1 MKNKLLTTTLFL
13 SIATGSMTASANDA
27 KNTVNPEADR
37 QAMIKYMMDLHGS
50 NKIDGKPITLNDFG
64 NGALIFSDDAY
75 QQFKSVEEF
84 PPYVEH
90 IDEGKKLWN
99 KAFANGK
106 TYSTCAGLNGDIKK
120 VKAMYPYFDDA
131 RGEVIILDQ
140 AINECRT
147 ANGEKPYAYAGKD
160 KALSNIL
167 TYLADESRGNKIDV
181 KVSSPGALEAYKMG
195 EMVFHTRRG
204 QLNQSCA
211 GCHVTSAGRKI
222 RSEIL
227 SPMLG
232 HTTHFPVYRASAG
245 NIVTLQQRYEGC
257 LSSVRA
263 MPFPSNSKELKAL
276 EFYETYMSNG
286 LTLNGPAYRK

>member
-50 NKIDGKPITLNDFG
+50 NKIDGKPITLDDFG

-232 HTTHFPVYRASAG
+232 HATHFPVYRASAG

>member
-1 MKNKLLTTTLFL
+1 MNNKLLTTTLFL
-13 SIATGSMTASANDA
+13 SIAAGSMTAQANDA
-27 KNTVNPEADR
+27 KTVNPEADR
-37 QAMIKYMMDLHGS
+37 QAMVKYMLDMHGS
-50 NKIDGKPITLNDFG
+50 NKINGKPVTLDDFG
-64 NGALIFSDDAY
+64 MGALIFSDDAY
-75 QQFKSVEEF
+75 QQWKSVEEF
-84 PPYVEH
+84 PPYVEN

-99 KAFANGK
+99 KPFANGK
-106 TYSTCAGLNGDIKK
+106 TYSTCAGLNSDIKK
-120 VKAMYPYFDDA
+120 VRALYPYFDDA
-131 RGEVIILDQ
+131 RGEVVNLDQ

-147 ANGEKPYAYAGKD
+147 ANGEKAYAYAGKD
-160 KALSNIL
+160 KALSNLL

-181 KVSSPGALEAYKMG
+181 KISSPGALEAYKLG

-211 GCHVTSAGRKI
+211 GCHVSSAGRKI

-227 SPMLG
+227 SPMVG
-232 HTTHFPVYRASAG
+232 HATHFPVYRASAG

-276 EFYETYMSNG
+276 EFYESYMSNG

>member
-13 SIATGSMTASANDA
+13 SLATGSMTATANDA
-27 KNTVNPEADR
+27 KAVNPEADR
-37 QAMIKYMMDLHGS
+37 QAMIKYMMDTHGS
-50 NKIDGKPITLNDFG
+50 NKINGKPITLDDFG

-84 PPYVEH
+84 PPYVEN

-106 TYSTCAGLNGDIKK
+106 TYSTCAGLDGDIKT
-120 VKAMYPYFDDA
+120 VKARYPYFDDA
-131 RGEVIILDQ
+131 RGEVINIDQ
-140 AINECRT
+140 AVNECRI

-160 KALSNIL
+160 KELSNIL
-167 TYLADESRGNKIDV
+167 TYLAQESRGQKINVKID
-181 KVSSPGALEAYKMG
+181 SPGALEVYKLG

-211 GCHVTSAGRKI
+211 GCHVGSSGRKI

-232 HTTHFPVYRASAG
+232 HVTHFPVYRASAG

-263 MPFPSNSKELKAL
+263 FPFPSNSKELKAL
-276 EFYETYMSNG
+276 EFYESYMSNG
-286 LTLNGPAYRK
+286 LTMNGPAYRK

>member
-1 MKNKLLTTTLFL
+1 MNNKLLTTTLFL
-13 SIATGSMTASANDA
+13 SLAASSASAIANDA
-27 KNTVNPEADR
+27 KTVNPEADR
-37 QAMIKYMMDLHGS
+37 LAMVKYMMDLHGS
-50 NKIDGKPITLNDFG
+50 NKIDGKPITLDDFG

-84 PPYVEH
+84 PPYVEN

-99 KAFANGK
+99 KPFANGK
-106 TYSTCAGLNGDIKK
+106 TYNTCAGLNGDIKK
-120 VKAMYPYFDDA
+120 VKASYPYFDDA

-160 KALSNIL
+160 KELSNLL
-167 TYLADESRGNKIDV
+167 TYLSDESRGQKINV
-181 KVSSPGALEAYKMG
+181 KIESPGALEAYKLG

-211 GCHVTSAGRKI
+211 GCHVSSAGRKI

-227 SPMLG
+227 SPVIG
-232 HTTHFPVYRASAG
+232 HATHFPVYRASAG
-245 NIVTLQQRYEGC
+245 NIVTLQQRYVGC
-257 LSSVRA
+257 IESVRGF
-263 MPFPSNSKELKAL
+263 PFPANGKEFKAL
-276 EFYETYMSNG
+276 ELYESYMSNG

>member
-1 MKNKLLTTTLFL
+1 MNNKLLTTTLFL
-13 SIATGSMTASANDA
+13 SLATGSMTATANDA
-27 KNTVNPEADR
+27 KTVNPEADR
-37 QAMIKYMMDLHGS
+37 QAMIKYMMDMHGS
-50 NKIDGKPITLNDFG
+50 NKIDGKPITLDDFG
-64 NGALIFSDDAY
+64 HGALIFSDDAY

-99 KAFANGK
+99 KPFANGK
-106 TYSTCAGLNGDIKK
+106 TYNTCAGLNGDLKK

-131 RGEVIILDQ
+131 RGEVINLEQ

-147 ANGEKPYAYAGKD
+147 AIGEKPYAYAGRD
-160 KALSNIL
+160 KELSDLL
-167 TYLADESRGNKIDV
+167 TYLADESRGQKISVKID
-181 KVSSPGALEAYKMG
+181 SPGALEAYKLG

-211 GCHVTSAGRKI
+211 NCHVSSAGRKI

-227 SPMLG
+227 SPTLG
-232 HTTHFPVYRASAG
+232 HVTHFPAYRASAG
-245 NIVTLQQRYEGC
+245 NIVTLQQRYVGC
-257 LSSVRA
+257 IESVRGF
-263 MPFPSNSKELKAL
+263 PFPANGKEFKAL
-276 EFYETYMSNG
+276 ELYESYMSNG